1 MLDRRRFSQQTSRIS
16 NSVHHTLKTN
26 IDNKSAEGADLQ
38 WNESKCPPPEKILKI
53 AFAISLFIIVLGSGF
68 IARVTFHILMWHISP
83 PIMSND
89 SNINRLG
96 GLLEANCS
104 ACNRSDCSQ
113 SDLYFAVDE
122 IWIWAVFLV
131 IVAPYFLTFLS
142 TFFRICFKT
151 NKRLEWKVLF
161 AAMFIETVHSIGVS
175 ILAFLVLPSFDPASA
190 SVIYMAV
197 ALVPATVNVVDIVVD
212 KRLHQ
217 NTKVS
222 KYSPFNDASMLSLS
236 FPVLGI
242 VFQIIGIIL
251 IGLYIDRGWLS
262 GIFVVAALFTSVK
275 YWENFITMGDEDAVF
290 LRHLKRELHVGR
302 TKVTCLANIWKI
314 TITFLTVITIFT
326 SKSDDP
332 MAAFKSLFNNGNA
345 TIFSFFGEETLG
357 DNPIC
362 QYNVPLLIAVITI
375 ICDYLCYKATKTV
388 CAIYCQRFGFGIPMV
403 ILPVATTFTL
413 VGLMHTPDI
422 LKFESCDLL
431 FSDWCVKGN
440 GNLIENCTELFV
452 AFFLLYFSILLIT
465 KHVWKVNG
473 YKHGETAR
481 IFVQPFYCGMLIDI
495 SLLLNRRRY
504 DKEYDIVHKK
514 KFENRKRKM
523 LYACCATM
531 WHETANEMTQLL
543 KSIFRLDM
551 KQFTTEMIAESAK
564 DDDQVE
570 PFDFEGNVFFDD
582 AFDPPKE
589 GQPGPDVN
597 GYVKTFIQ
605 VINEAGSAVHGK
617 RITIPDGQ
625 MYRTPY
631 GARIYWDLPGGNK
644 LVVHLKDKNKIR
656 RKKRWSQVMYM
667 FYILKW
673 TLVNQYGKAGLQ
685 EAAENTYLLALDGDV
700 DFEPEAVLSL
710 MKRMNKSPLVGAV
723 CGRIHPIGSG
733 PMVWYQKFEYA
744 ISHWLQKATEH
755 VLGCVLCSPGCFSLF
770 RGSAILHPDV
780 LDTYTTDST
789 EAEHFI
795 QYDQGEDR
803 WLCTLLLKQG
813 WKIEYCAESD
823 AYTYAPEGFHEFYN
837 QRRRWVPSTMIN
849 VLDVIM
855 DWKQI
860 TNNNENISFLYI
872 VYHSILFASVLLTP
886 GTIFMLVFGA
896 IILGFESIP
905 PWLSLVLNLIP
916 VGIFLI
922 MTLYASQQ
930 RQTLA
935 FCK

>member
-1 MLDRRRFSQQTSRIS
+1 M
-16 NSVHHTLKTN
+16 
-26 IDNKSAEGADLQ
+26 A
-38 WNESKCPPPEKILKI
+38 
-53 AFAISLFIIVLGSGF
+53 
-68 IARVTFHILMWHISP
+68 
-83 PIMSND
+83 
-89 SNINRLG
+89 
-96 GLLEANCS
+96 
-104 ACNRSDCSQ
+104 
-113 SDLYFAVDE
+113 
-122 IWIWAVFLV
+122 
-131 IVAPYFLTFLS
+131 
-142 TFFRICFKT
+142 
-151 NKRLEWKVLF
+151 
-161 AAMFIETVHSIGVS
+161 IETIHSIGVS

-197 ALVPATVNVVDIVVD
+197 ALVPAILNVID
-212 KRLHQ
+212 KVFVERLQ
-217 NTKVS
+217 KNNKVS
-222 KYSPFNDASMLSLS
+222 KCSLFDEASWLS
-236 FPVLGI
+236 FSFPLLGI
-242 VFQIIGIIL
+242 AFQIIGIIL
-251 IGLYIDRGWLS
+251 IGLYIRRGWLS

-275 YWENFITMGDEDAVF
+275 YWENFITMGDEDSNL
-290 LRHLKRELHVGR
+290 LRRLKRELHVGR

-314 TITFLTVITIFT
+314 IITFLVVITIFT

-332 MAAFKSLFNNGNA
+332 TAVFKSLFNDGSA
-345 TIFSFFGEETLG
+345 TIFSILGEQNMG

-362 QYNVPLLIAVITI
+362 QYNVPLLAAAITI
-375 ICDYLCYKATKTV
+375 ICEYLCYKATKTV
-388 CAIYCQRFGFGIPMV
+388 CAINCQRFGYAIPMI

-431 FSDWCVKGN
+431 FSDWCVQGN
-440 GNLIENCTELFV
+440 GNLVDNCTELFA

-465 KHVWKVNG
+465 RHVWKVDG

-481 IFVQPFYCGMLIDI
+481 IFVQPFYCGMQIDI

-504 DKEYDIVHKK
+504 DKEYGIVHKK
-514 KFENRKRKM
+514 KFENKKRKM

-543 KSIFRLDM
+543 KSLFRLDM

-564 DDDQVE
+564 DDDKVE
-570 PFDFEGNVFFDD
+570 PFDFEANVFFDD
-582 AFDPPKE
+582 AFDPHKE
-589 GQPGPDVN
+589 GQSGPDVN
-597 GYVKTFIQ
+597 DYVKTFIQ

-617 RITIPDGQ
+617 RITIPDGE

-631 GARIYWDLPGGNK
+631 GARIYWALPGGNK

-673 TLVNQYGKAGLQ
+673 ALINQYGKAGLQ

-700 DFEPEAVLSL
+700 DFEPEAILSL

-770 RGSAILHPDV
+770 RGSAILHPNV

-823 AYTYAPEGFHEFYN
+823 AYTYAPEGFSEFYN

-849 VLDVIM
+849 VLDVIL

-860 TNNNENISFLYI
+860 TYNNENISFLYI
-872 VYHSILFASVLLTP
+872 VYHSVLFASVLLTP

-930 RQTLA
+930 RQIQYAAILSAIYVFVMVIVLIGVLRTTIVEG
-935 FCK
+935 FCSTATFFTIAVGGIFIISAIIHPKVC